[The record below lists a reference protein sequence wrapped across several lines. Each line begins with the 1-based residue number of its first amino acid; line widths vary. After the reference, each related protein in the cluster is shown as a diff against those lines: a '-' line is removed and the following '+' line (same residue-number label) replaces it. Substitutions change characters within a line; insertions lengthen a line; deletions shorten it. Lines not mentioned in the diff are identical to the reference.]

1 MVRAMRGWFGQIII
15 GIIVTVAGTVIADAI
30 VGHGRH
36 TIGASHFVGFARH
49 R

>member
-1 MVRAMRGWFGQIII
+1 MKNWLPQIII

-30 VGHGRH
+30 VGHGRY
-36 TIGASHFVGFARH
+36 THFGGHFAKYSRH

>member
-1 MVRAMRGWFGQIII
+1 MKTWIPQIII

-30 VGHGRH
+30 VGHGRQG
-36 TIGASHFVGFARH
+36 IYGGHFAKIARH